1 MTLDFN
7 RKLITLSV
15 FIVNEEQLKFVDKFS
30 YPGNAV
36 SRTVRIDH
44 QVTIRI
50 AKASV
55 AFGILCA
62 IVRER
67 NGIKLATLLNVYKAV
82 VPQTL

>member
-15 FIVNEEQLKFVDKFS
+15 FIVNGEQLKVVDKFT
-30 YPGNAV
+30 YPGNAL
-36 SRTVRIDH
+36 SRTVRTDNE
-44 QVTIRI
+44 VTIGI

-82 VPQTL
+82 VPQIL